1 MTEEEKKIKKW
12 SNEQKVEALAKFIA
26 LRSGDPR
33 KALLYG
39 FMLDCLLDEIDK
51 RERKIKKQQTELK
64 KKDKI
69 IEWIKDY
76 VQQEIDFRTE
86 DIEDY
91 IDDGRK
97 ENENIIEEREHWKDI
112 LRIMNNEKTY
122 MEF

>member
-51 RERKIKKQQTELK
+51 RERKIKKQQTELE